1 MALGTQDNS
10 SITCKRSEYHNLRR
24 AQPPDMSV
32 PITALQFFQHK
43 TSCLL
48 GTQLLRASRY
58 TQDNSSI
65 SCRVT
70 QSAMSTTTACHDI
83 QSSSSVS
90 PKRPACHNLANRLL
104 RLQQTS
110 ITPTTRIQ
118 YSESAIGPN
127 VFENK
132 PSSYE
137 QSTFGQPRSSLWRRS
152 ERIAPGQQ
160 RMLAASSQSP
170 CKAGSKFVSNTPI
183 DMIESL
189 LGVPLFSMVRIH

>member
-110 ITPTTRIQ
+110 ITPTTRFNTLRVP
-118 YSESAIGPN
+118 SART
-127 VFENK
+127 
-132 PSSYE
+132 SSR
-137 QSTFGQPRSSLWRRS
+137 TNRRVTNN
-152 ERIAPGQQ
+152 R
-160 RMLAASSQSP
+160 
-170 CKAGSKFVSNTPI
+170 
-183 DMIESL
+183 L
-189 LGVPLFSMVRIH
+189 LGSREVHCGDGRKESRQDSKEC